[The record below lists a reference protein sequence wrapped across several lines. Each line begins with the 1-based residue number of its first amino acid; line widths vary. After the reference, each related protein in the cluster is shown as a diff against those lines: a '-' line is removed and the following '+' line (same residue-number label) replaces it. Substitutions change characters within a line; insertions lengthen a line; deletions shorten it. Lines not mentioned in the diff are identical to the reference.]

1 MSCRKHLFIGLGTAV
16 ALLGA
21 ATQAGAA
28 GGEVVDCH
36 ATGGQREGQEAWTVR
51 HLALVEDRLVV
62 TGDFRERYV
71 LACSSLDR
79 GGLSCS
85 GSDGDLEIV
94 LVASGVHVLESIA
107 DRRTGR
113 EQLAHSYLCKGP
125 VETGSP
131 PAPVA
136 HGHSAGRAEPP

>member
-1 MSCRKHLFIGLGTAV
+1 MSNRKLRLIGMGAAV
-16 ALLGA
+16 VLLGA
-21 ATQAGAA
+21 ATPAGAA
-28 GGEVVDCH
+28 GGGVVDCH

-51 HLALVEDRLVV
+51 HLAFVEDHLVV

-79 GGLSCS
+79 GLLCS

-94 LVASGVHVLESIA
+94 MVANGVHVLESIA

-113 EQLAHSYLCKGP
+113 EQLAHSYLCEGP
-125 VETGSP
+125 VETGTP
-131 PAPVA
+131 PAAVA
-136 HGHSAGRAEPP
+136 HGASAGRAEPP